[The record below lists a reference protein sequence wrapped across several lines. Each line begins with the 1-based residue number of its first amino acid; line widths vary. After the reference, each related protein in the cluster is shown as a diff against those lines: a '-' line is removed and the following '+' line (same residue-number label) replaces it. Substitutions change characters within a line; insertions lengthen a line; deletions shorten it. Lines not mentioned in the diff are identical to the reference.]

1 MVSDTAL
8 ATPALQNRAQPRLG
22 AILALL
28 SQVFAVFAFFIVV
41 TLFAA
46 TAARAD
52 NDRPVQITPDLLLPL
67 PLPDPIPPQFGYD
80 DSIVLPVF
88 HALSGTWWAHT
99 LFDEQGDAIW
109 HGGQSTDSVVLRIDM
124 KGQFSTRD
132 ECNYLNGSFNPAS
145 DDGAVSVNPMTASTL
160 MLCWD
165 EYPPTIG
172 LTRIARFEKEGFEL
186 RLFDENDRPVA
197 TMFNMH
203 GLAALFDDLL
213 N

>member
-1 MVSDTAL
+1 MVFDTAL
-8 ATPALQNRAQPRLG
+8 ATPALQTRTQPQLG

-52 NDRPVQITPDLLLPL
+52 NERPLQINPDLLLPL
-67 PLPDPIPPQFGYD
+67 PDLIPPKFGYD
-80 DSIVLPVF
+80 DGIVLPVF

-99 LFDEQGDAIW
+99 LFDEQGNAIW
-109 HGGQSTDSVVLRIDM
+109 HGGQNSDSVVLRIDM

-132 ECNYLNGSFNPAS
+132 ECNFLNGSFNPAG
-145 DDGAVSVNPMTASTL
+145 DDGQVSVNPMMASTL

-186 RLFDENDRPVA
+186 RLFDENDQPVA
-197 TMFNMH
+197 TMYNMH
-203 GLAALFDDLL
+203 GLAALLDDLL

>member
-8 ATPALQNRAQPRLG
+8 ATPALQNHAPSPLR
-22 AILALL
+22 AILTLL

-46 TAARAD
+46 SAARAD
-52 NDRPVQITPDLLLPL
+52 NERPLQITPGLLL
-67 PLPDPIPPQFGYD
+67 PLPDPIPPEFGYD
-80 DSIVLPVF
+80 DSIGLPVF
-88 HALSGTWWAHT
+88 HALSGLWWAHT
-99 LFDEQGDAIW
+99 LFDEQGHAIW
-109 HGGQSTDSVVLRIDM
+109 QGGQSTDSVVLRIDM

-132 ECNYLNGSFNPAS
+132 ECNYLNGSFNPSS
-145 DDGAVSVNPMTASTL
+145 DDGQVSVNPMMASTL

-165 EYPPTIG
+165 DYPPTIG

-186 RLFDENDRPVA
+186 RLFDDSDRPVG
-197 TMFNMH
+197 FFYNMH